1 MRRWLVLAT
10 LCLSLLAI
18 VVDNTIVNV
27 ALPTL
32 ARELDADT
40 EELQWVV
47 DAYTLAFA
55 ALLLVA
61 GTLGDRY
68 GRRRALL
75 AGLAIFGLGSGA
87 AAVSG
92 DAQALVGLRAVMG
105 VGAAFIMPATLSL
118 LVPVFTDERERGLAV
133 GVWAATAGLGVALGP
148 VLGGWLLDHFDW
160 GAIFLVNVPLCV
172 VAIALGATIVPDSR
186 DPAAPRID
194 WPGAALSSVG
204 LTALVW
210 AVITAPADGWTSSA
224 VLAGG
229 GIAAA
234 ALTAFVVR
242 QRRAAQPLLDLRLFR
257 DRRFTAASATIMVLF
272 FALFGFLFL
281 STQYLQFVLGYSP
294 TAAGVRIL
302 PYAGAMIV
310 FAATSSNLV
319 ARFGT
324 RRVAT
329 TGMLLF
335 SAGLAVAATIAGGT
349 GYGRLALAF
358 VLLGAG
364 MGLAGA
370 PATESILASL
380 PRERANIGSA
390 INDTTR
396 ELGGAL
402 GVAVL
407 GSIAASLYTGR
418 LPGGAPESLAQAGP
432 AAQDAFLHAMSRASL
447 VAAIAVLLGAI
458 VCGRLLPAA
467 RPADVAH
474 SRGAGTPAAS
484 SARAVA
490 STNRS

>member
-1 MRRWLVLAT
+1 MGAANRRWLVLAT
-10 LCLSLLAI
+10 LCVSLLAV

-32 ARELDADT
+32 AQELGADT
-40 EELQWVV
+40 GELQWVV

-55 ALLLVA
+55 ALPLVA

-68 GRRRALL
+68 GRRRAWLV
-75 AGLAIFGLGSGA
+75 GLAIFGLGSA
-87 AAVSG
+87 AAALSS
-92 DAQALVGLRAVMG
+92 DAQTLLILRAVMG
-105 VGAAFIMPATLSL
+105 VGAAFIMPATLAL
-118 LVPVFTDERERGLAV
+118 LVPVFTNERERGLAV
-133 GVWAATAGLGVALGP
+133 GLWAATAGLGVALGP
-148 VLGGWLLDHFDW
+148 VLGGWLLDHFAW
-160 GAIFLVNVPLCV
+160 GSIFLVNVPLCAA
-172 VAIALGATIVPDSR
+172 AITLGATIVPESR
-186 DPAAPRID
+186 DPDARRID

-210 AVITAPADGWTSSA
+210 AVISAPADGWTASA
-224 VLAGG
+224 VLVGG
-229 GIAAA
+229 AIALA
-234 ALTAFVVR
+234 ALAAFVVR

-257 DRRFTAASATIMVLF
+257 DRRFTAASAMVMVLF

-310 FAATSSNLV
+310 FAASSSKLV
-319 ARFGT
+319 LRFGT

-329 TGMLLF
+329 TGLLLF
-335 SAGLAVAATIAGGT
+335 SAGLAVAATIAVGT

-358 VLLGAG
+358 ILLGAG

-370 PATESILASL
+370 PATESIMASL

-407 GSIAASLYTGR
+407 GSIAASVYSAQ
-418 LPGGAPESLAQAGP
+418 LPGGAPESLAAAVEAGP
-432 AAQDAFLHAMSRASL
+432 AVVGPAQEAFLHAMSRASL
-447 VAAIAVLLGAI
+447 VAAIAVLLGAAI
-458 VCGRLLPAA
+458 CGRALPASA
-467 RPADVAH
+467 GEASAD
-474 SRGAGTPAAS
+474 AAL
-484 SARAVA
+484 A
-490 STNRS
+490 T